1 MTLRPV
7 RRVQMHSICRAALIG
22 LLGCFANMAH
32 AQDADDRIGRDDR
45 PFYSGT
51 SFMSVDPGL
60 DNLDAA
66 FGLAQSIGI
75 RIPGVSWV
83 GFELDLGFTLFGGE
97 NDGGQSI
104 PAGGDDCPA
113 LQNPFGCEQPGAT
126 ASNDNFQAITYGLY
140 TAFRTPGSFYVGT
153 RLGFGGMTTNIDEL
167 DEDSDGFVYSLQG
180 GYRWSKATHNMV
192 QLEYLEFQNDV
203 KYFSISA
210 FYAFDL

>member
-1 MTLRPV
+1 
-7 RRVQMHSICRAALIG
+7 MHSICRAALIG

-97 NDGGQSI
+97 NDGGQVDTSGDS
-104 PAGGDDCPA
+104 GGGEVCQVTGIGCPA
-113 LQNPFGCEQPGAT
+113 LPGST
-126 ASNDNFQAITYGLY
+126 ASDDNFQAITYGLY